1 MDTRATP
8 TGPRVTERAAAW
20 IALILVAT
28 TLVVSAGWG
37 IRTVALRA
45 QNHDPARQV
54 AELRRLSCIERAVR
68 SLTEQGQAV
77 RVRTDRSTYLEQ
89 RVTELIAP
97 RLDITTDTSAP
108 LLSVLTQP
116 TPTGALRCGDVEI
129 TLRGAG

>member
-116 TPTGALRCGDVEI
+116 KREPIA
-129 TLRGAG
+129 